1 MPANPT
7 AEAIRATLISPNE
20 SDRNLEA
27 ANVVDGLFAIA
38 RALERVADAIESGHG
53 TDLVP
58 TVRRGQGGRTWYGI
72 GTQLVP
78 PATPPA
84 RPRCRA
90 FMAARVAHAGTRAIT
105 CYGE

>member
-58 TVRRGQGGRTWYGI
+58 TVRRGQGGRTN
-72 GTQLVP
+72 P
-78 PATPPA
+78 
-84 RPRCRA
+84 
-90 FMAARVAHAGTRAIT
+90 
-105 CYGE
+105 

>member
-38 RALERVADAIESGHG
+38 RA
-53 TDLVP
+53 
-58 TVRRGQGGRTWYGI
+58 
-72 GTQLVP
+72 
-78 PATPPA
+78 
-84 RPRCRA
+84 
-90 FMAARVAHAGTRAIT
+90 HAGTRAIT